1 MSKKESLGEVI
12 MDRRVLIAIVVIA
25 ILWRA
30 GISFDQKIVLWE
42 SMCSGIALFIMGWLL
57 FAYIFLMGKELKGW
71 LELNKIYHWIAVS
84 LTAINTYVIVYYVM
98 RWYRLAGLGGLVEA
112 YVPLDFLFR
121 DIRYIVLVIFYCVV
135 IWLAKYLKKVHGDYV
150 LVFKETKV

>member
-12 MDRRVLIAIVVIA
+12 MDRRALIAIIVIA
-25 ILWRA
+25 ILWRT

-57 FAYIFLMGKELKGW
+57 FAYIFLMSKELKGW

-84 LTAINTYVIVYYVM
+84 LTAINTYLIVYYVM
-98 RWYRLAGLGGLVEA
+98 RWYRLAGLGGIVEA

-150 LVFKETKV
+150 LVFKETKM